1 MTASVKN
8 SRIALRASDET
19 KDRLQEAAQITGQ
32 DLSAFIL
39 EAANARARQILLED
53 KIIRFSDADLLQIEE
68 ALENPPAPNDALR
81 ALVRKC
87 TPQSRRGRD

>member
-81 ALVRKC
+81 ALVRKYS
-87 TPQSRRGRD
+87 QSRRGRD

>member
-8 SRIALRASDET
+8 SRVALRASEET

-39 EAANARARQILLED
+39 DAANARAREVLLED
-53 KIIRFSDADLLQIEE
+53 RIIRFSDADLVQIEE
-68 ALENPPAPNDALR
+68 ALENPPAPNDTLR
-81 ALVRKC
+81 ALLRKYSQ
-87 TPQSRRGRD
+87 PN

>member
-81 ALVRKC
+81 ALRY
-87 TPQSRRGRD
+87 